1 MKKTIL
7 LGITIISFLL
17 SGCQLF
23 SGNKE
28 SQVELERIRERKE
41 KLEENESVPKEE
53 AKTDEALVETEMPAE
68 TETAEPDIL
77 ETEEEKVNVMTLPP
91 RKTEEK
97 ETEEKQ
103 AETEVAETEA
113 EKAKEEE
120 ETKAKDTE
128 PEPEVDPLWTK
139 NMDDDL
145 ASFMVSWGNSMGQ
158 KYRKLGPG
166 NNVDMYGVDLPD
178 AVLEGSKDMTAIL
191 EGAEIKLRWS
201 ENGVNK
207 SGEYAVVA
215 AYSDAET
222 RPGLEQHT
230 YLFVIK
236 DGQPYTIINM
246 YGEDPS
252 GSVSFIHTANTAL
265 RNGFHSIVTNGPY

>member
-7 LGITIISFLL
+7 IGITLISFLL
-17 SGCQLF
+17 SGCQIF
-23 SGNKE
+23 SGNNE

-41 KLEENESVPKEE
+41 KLEQKEIVTPE
-53 AKTDEALVETEMPAE
+53 TTGMSTEEVEVETEAAKTEESE
-68 TETAEPDIL
+68 TESES
-77 ETEEEKVNVMTLPP
+77 ENKNNVMTLPP

-97 ETEEKQ
+97 ETEMIQDETAS
-103 AETEVAETEA
+103 AETEVEKAEEA
-113 EKAKEEE
+113 KAKE
-120 ETKAKDTE
+120 TE
-128 PEPEVDPLWTK
+128 KEPEVDPLWTK

-145 ASFMVSWGNSMGQ
+145 ASFMVTWGRSMGQ
-158 KYRKLGPG
+158 QYRKLGPG

-191 EGAEIKLRWS
+191 EGSEIKLRWS
-201 ENGVNK
+201 ENGINK

-252 GSVSFIHTANTAL
+252 GSVSFIHTANTDL
-265 RNGFHSIVTNGPY
+265 RNGFYSIVTNGPY